1 MLICG
6 DSDDYIV
13 CGVLENLSFL
23 NSCGGI
29 NGQTVITFSGRFSRA
44 QNENLSDTKWS
55 ASQNS
60 VNTLMEIDDMFKQ
73 NTKIQYKEQQH
84 CQFRRLGLK

>member
-1 MLICG
+1 MFVLICG

-13 CGVLENLSFL
+13 CGVVENLSFL

-29 NGQTVITFSGRFSRA
+29 NGQTVRTFTGGFNSA
-44 QNENLSDTKWS
+44 QNENLSDTQWS

-60 VNTLMEIDDMFKQ
+60 VNRLIDEVFKQ
-73 NTKIQYKEQQH
+73 KTKRHNTVNSE
-84 CQFRRLGLK
+84 